1 MPEFAQMIKQHTP
14 RLSKTLDA
22 TEIHQISKEFVK
34 LQRCCEREDELG
46 QVIRA
51 ADDNYTSFD
60 QAWAVVGA
68 EFPALMQFCGDLAST
83 FPNTSTVESDFSIMG
98 WEKDTYRRSLSNFS
112 QEGILQAKHS
122 QEENKDRLEAETS
135 TKKSPVKK
143 RISKAQRATLAREEK
158 KTKAAQTIA
167 RAAVVVARRANEK
180 ARGRARVAEVERSP
194 ASSTEILAVPQ
205 TRRQPAR
212 SLTMSTAN
220 PDSSSAVTTGASIQ
234 NRDDGALN
242 SDLEGGGDSD
252 DWCIEDEGLYPGL
265 YRGGYGPTEAVL
277 EAVDSPLS
285 LFFFFTP
292 RRLWRRI
299 ATESNRY
306 HQHLNER
313 ETKKHMKITPED
325 VVHCIGLLI
334 ARMLCPHKRRFAEHW
349 ATKPVGAVPKGTF
362 GSYKGKSRFECIMQN
377 LHFTVNTDARAETDR
392 VWKVR
397 SVVDTL
403 QHTFARGYNVPPVLS
418 FDEAMIPSRSRHNE
432 TRQLMKDKPHNW
444 GTKLFMTCCAT
455 TAYCLR
461 HL

>member
-1 MPEFAQMIKQHTP
+1 
-14 RLSKTLDA
+14 
-22 TEIHQISKEFVK
+22 
-34 LQRCCEREDELG
+34 
-46 QVIRA
+46 
-51 ADDNYTSFD
+51 
-60 QAWAVVGA
+60 
-68 EFPALMQFCGDLAST
+68 
-83 FPNTSTVESDFSIMG
+83 
-98 WEKDTYRRSLSNFS
+98 
-112 QEGILQAKHS
+112 
-122 QEENKDRLEAETS
+122 
-135 TKKSPVKK
+135 
-143 RISKAQRATLAREEK
+143 
-158 KTKAAQTIA
+158 
-167 RAAVVVARRANEK
+167 
-180 ARGRARVAEVERSP
+180 
-194 ASSTEILAVPQ
+194 
-205 TRRQPAR
+205 
-212 SLTMSTAN
+212 MSTAN

-392 VWKVR
+392 VWKIGSFCGTDQHADELGGDPHIPISPDPNSGPAAVIR
-397 SVVDTL
+397 NLEAVLPGQEEGVYHTVVTDRFYTSIQLAMQLLARNVYTVGTIQTNKKGFPSNLITSDATRPSPIERGTSTIAVAECCNLL
-403 QHTFARGYNVPPVLS
+403 QVMRWWNRLPVYLLS
-418 FDEAMIPSRSRHNE
+418 TGHS
-432 TRQLMKDKPHNW
+432 
-444 GTKLFMTCCAT
+444 T
-455 TAYCLR
+455 TI
-461 HL
+461 